1 MPKVRPVQGKGFSM
15 PNITFG
21 YPLALYLLLLLPIV
35 YLLARFGVRSATT
48 RVVLRRRNRRISLAL
63 RLSIVTLLVMTISDI
78 QLVTQSD
85 KLATVFLLD
94 ASDSVGAGGKRQGV
108 QFIRDATNKMKD
120 NQEMGVVVFGQD
132 ALIEKL
138 VGKDKT
144 FENPTSSPGTNY
156 TNLAEAIRL
165 GSSMLPSDSQ
175 RRLVLIS
182 DGNQNL
188 DEVRSAAKLASAN
201 GIQVDVVALDQASG
215 QDMALAAINVPNN
228 LREGEQFNLN
238 VTVESNYEGGAK
250 LIISQQGQVVSEAQV
265 DVKKGNNTYTQ
276 ALKASSRGFLNYSAR
291 IIPNNKDTVE
301 QNNEASA
308 YSLVKGKPR
317 ILMVDGHPEEK
328 ETANLETALKASDIE
343 TTTITA
349 EKFPGLTDLA
359 QYDSVILVDVPASNL
374 SQKSM
379 DTIQAYVKSLGK
391 GMVMVGGEESYG
403 LGGYFRTPI
412 EEMLPVELQLPN
424 KLQTPS
430 VAMVMVIDRSGSMA
444 DAYNGPGAGA
454 SGIPKIEIAK
464 DAAYLAATQLN
475 NSDQVGVVT
484 FDTSAQWVVNLAPMG
499 NPSNLVSAIGR
510 IAPGGGTQISSGL
523 APAIEALKGVTAQN
537 KHIILLTDGVDS
549 DNINYDTLIAEANKA
564 GITVSSVGLG
574 EDVDEKKL
582 KSIADR
588 AGGRYWFVNDPS
600 NLPKVF
606 TKESRLAYRS
616 YIIEEPFVPTINA
629 PSPILRGITAT
640 PKLQGYVGTKQRPLA
655 TTALVSDRG
664 DPLLAHW
671 QSGLGRVVAWTS
683 DAKGRW
689 ATDWLKWNDFP
700 KFWAQTV
707 RWTIAENDTGGLQVS
722 TKTVG
727 NKVSISADALTTDS
741 QYVNSLEAKATI
753 VNSNLNGSVDE
764 VTLQQVAPGR
774 YEGSFVPKNTG
785 SYIVNV
791 QAGEG
796 ASGTATVGNG
806 AATTVGN
813 LTQTVGAVASYSP
826 EYKQLGTNKALLAE
840 VASLT
845 GGRVLTNPEDAF
857 SDDLTRTTRSNP
869 LWPWL
874 LALLLLLF
882 PLDIGVRRVNLSFRS
897 LTQGFKNRNQPMAES
912 SPETEAVSEEVSR
925 LFEAKERVAMRSR
938 VSVKEAPKAG
948 KVMTGTGLMDAP
960 SILKTRPSNSA
971 NSLVGLPLSQMQ
983 EPTPVE
989 EKAEK
994 VRPVEVEE
1002 ETSFTSMVRK
1012 FNKAAPGK
1020 VEEKTESDK
1029 APANTVAPSPVV
1041 APAEPIVNQPP
1052 RPRSAPAKVPLPT
1065 EDGDD
1070 GITGRLLKAKQRAH
1084 EERTKKSDD

>member
-1 MPKVRPVQGKGFSM
+1 M

-48 RVVLRRRNRRISLAL
+48 RVVLRRRNRRLSMVL
-63 RLSIVTLLVMTISDI
+63 RLSIVTLLVLSIADI

-94 ASDSVGAGGKRQGV
+94 SSDSVGAGGKRQGV
-108 QFIRDATNKMKD
+108 QFIRDASNKMKD

-138 VGKDKT
+138 VGKDKK
-144 FENPTSSPGTNY
+144 FDNPTSSPGTNY

-165 GSSMLPSDSQ
+165 GSSMLPSDAQ

-201 GIQVDVVALDQASG
+201 GIQVDVVALDQLGG

-291 IIPNNKDTVE
+291 IIPNTKDTVE

-317 ILMVDGHPEEK
+317 ILMVDGHPEQK
-328 ETANLETALKASDIE
+328 EAANLETALKAADIE
-343 TTTITA
+343 STTITA
-349 EKFPGLTDLA
+349 DKFPGLTDLA
-359 QYDSVILVDVPASNL
+359 QYDSLILVDVPASNL

-523 APAIEALKGVTAQN
+523 GPAIEALKGVTAQN

-549 DNINYDTLIAEANKA
+549 DNISYDTLIADANKS

-640 PKLQGYVGTKQRPLA
+640 PKLLGYVGTKARPLA

-683 DAKGRW
+683 DAKSRW
-689 ATDWLKWNDFP
+689 ASDWLKWNDFP

-707 RWTIAENDTGGLQVS
+707 RWTIAENDTGGLQIS

-727 NKVSISADALTTDS
+727 NKVIISADALTTDS

-806 AATTVGN
+806 AAAKVGN

-912 SPETEAVSEEVSR
+912 SPEDEAVSEEVSR
-925 LFEAKERVAMRSR
+925 LFEAKERVASRSR
-938 VSVKEAPKAG
+938 VSVEEAPKAG

-960 SILKTRPSNSA
+960 SILKAKPSNSA
-971 NSLVGLPLSQMQ
+971 SSLVGLPLSQMQ
-983 EPTPVE
+983 EATPAV

-1002 ETSFTSMVRK
+1002 ETSYTSVVRK
-1012 FNKAAPGK
+1012 FNKAAPVK
-1020 VEEKTESDK
+1020 TEEKAESEK
-1029 APANTVAPSPVV
+1029 APTNAAAPKPVAPTP
-1041 APAEPIVNQPP
+1041 EPIINPPP
-1052 RPRSAPAKVPLPT
+1052 RPRPAPAKVTPST
-1065 EDGDD
+1065 EEEE
-1070 GITGRLLKAKQRAH
+1070 GIGRLLKAKQRAH
-1084 EERTKKSDD
+1084 EERTKKSDE